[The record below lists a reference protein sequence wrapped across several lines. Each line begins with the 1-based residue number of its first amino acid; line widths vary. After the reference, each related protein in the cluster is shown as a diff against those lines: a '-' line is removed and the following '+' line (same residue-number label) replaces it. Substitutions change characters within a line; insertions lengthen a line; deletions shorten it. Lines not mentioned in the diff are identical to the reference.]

1 MGSYLTVIFHTRCI
15 KTSSTEWS
23 VLTNFDPVKIEIP
36 TVMIELSTVMIR
48 FVIVMFWF
56 NLVMLQS
63 IIIMLGWANN
73 VLGLLPSC
81 SELVSSCFPAV
92 PIISSV
98 DIDIQRYMR
107 QSWHINYIF
116 GPCFIEVKVDVVGD
130 DPVQNIRLH
139 MTYSFGCSFQSS
151 LCPNVPEPET
161 NKPDWFSTCFKLNVG
176 GGDSSAVVQDDGRTS
191 TIPLQ
196 QDILKF
202 VNKIKKLGQHRQVL
216 NHSM

>member
-48 FVIVMFWF
+48 FLSSCFGSVRSSF
-56 NLVMLQS
+56 NPLSSCSGELTTCS
-63 IIIMLGWANN
+63 
-73 VLGLLPSC
+73 GLLPSC

-92 PIISSV
+92 PTISSV

-161 NKPDWFSTCFKLNVG
+161 YKPDWFSTCFKLNVG